1 MLNAIP
7 SPENAP
13 KKLKMRK
20 MLVSMQVSLMLR
32 LLMSSQKLWRNIPL
46 KNWLQNTGTALGM
59 SLPTTGSCQFPLS
72 KGREKLSAYVLYV
85 GTLLY
90 IKNNWEIPDQI
101 LNNKDFSAGQ
111 SAFGIS
117 AGMTLQVTQARPIKS
132 HYTICPPCMI
142 SH

>member
-1 MLNAIP
+1 VCFQNVLHIQNKPAKYGIEIMMACDARSKFMLNAIP
-7 SPENAP
+7 SPENTP

-85 GTLLY
+85 GTLHQKQLG
-90 IKNNWEIPDQI
+90 NSGPN
-101 LNNKDFSAGQ
+101 S
-111 SAFGIS
+111 
-117 AGMTLQVTQARPIKS
+117 
-132 HYTICPPCMI
+132 
-142 SH
+142 